1 MNHHSLSLSLSVCLF
16 IPLPIQPKCQIKNLS
31 TLLLF
36 SCIFHTMAD
45 PCSNLFN
52 GWFNFIPIHSNY
64 TSVFTSYSNPPPY
77 NFNLYSNNHLFN
89 NKSPIQYQTYHPPP
103 PPQKEAPPPLIE
115 YLTPPRQQEEISHES
130 SSNNSMEDDKNMNK
144 KDAADD
150 DDHATVA
157 LHIGLPSHSSN
168 LGSRVFSHPST
179 EEGSSAVSE
188 GYPLQ
193 KLSKGQY
200 WIPTPSQILIG
211 PTQFSCPVCFKTFN
225 RYNNLQVCPHCSIAP
240 LHETCLLLLIN
251 LVFLYSLYFLLSWI

>member
-1 MNHHSLSLSLSVCLF
+1 
-16 IPLPIQPKCQIKNLS
+16 
-31 TLLLF
+31 
-36 SCIFHTMAD
+36 MAD

-144 KDAADD
+144 KDADAD

-193 KLSKGQY
+193 KLNKGQY

-240 LHETCLLLLIN
+240 LHETCLLLLVN